1 MAEAFLGLVI
11 SLQLHSGLEL
21 TGTVAHIEPTTQQMT
36 LKEAQLLFPGQPPHF
51 TSVYGV
57 SGKDIADLQ
66 VVSKPTADQQVQ
78 PTKTSNSTSKKQ
90 QASSI
95 NHERVSNDNNQRTRQ
110 KKNNT
115 PKRSASARKARQ
127 QQQQNGKN
135 VSSNGWADEDVDGFK
150 EKEFDFQANLSM
162 FDKEKVFAE
171 IRELDETAPETLLV
185 TLNRLPRKPDAAR
198 TKLLPTENVLDN
210 ERESIGEESD
220 TESSTTDERKHVN
233 GNHYGKHQ
241 TPSIRTL
248 DTHIS
253 CIPVS
258 PLQMA
263 HAEHECIKTGPSE
276 VQLIE
281 NGGRGVCALTLQL
294 IGGSRRIQSDD
305 IPVIIM
311 LTGNNKIGAYGL
323 AAARHLIN
331 HGCHVVV
338 CASEQRQGLGD
349 AIAQQEAMFE
359 HVGGKIVYDIQ
370 ELSQWSADLI
380 VDAMVGSQHN
390 VLENDDDQQE
400 YESLCK
406 MIQWTSQQ
414 SSPVLSIDFPSALG
428 DDREYCIHPQWTVC
442 LGAPKTGCLSSQVTG
457 ELYITDIGIP
467 KTCWKRAGVK
477 GWSAPWGAD
486 FVVALEYVC

>member
-11 SLQLHSGLEL
+11 SLQLHSGLKL

-66 VVSKPTADQQVQ
+66 VVSKPMSNQQVE
-78 PTKTSNSTSKKQ
+78 PSKTATTNGSSKKQ
-90 QASSI
+90 HTLTATQ
-95 NHERVSNDNNQRTRQ
+95 ERVSNENNQRTRQ
-110 KKNNT
+110 KKNN
-115 PKRSASARKARQ
+115 RASSGRKQARAQ
-127 QQQQNGKN
+127 PNGKG

-233 GNHYGKHQ
+233 GNHKHLA
-241 TPSIRTL
+241 PSIRTL

-311 LTGNNKIGAYGL
+311 LTGNNKIGAYGM

-349 AIAQQEAMFE
+349 AIAQQEAMLE

-406 MIQWTSQQ
+406 MIQWASKQ

-428 DDREYCIHPQWTVC
+428 EDREYCIHPQWTVC

-457 ELYITDIGIP
+457 ALYIVDIGIP

-486 FVVALEYVC
+486 FVVALEYAC